1 MRFSETKTLWN
12 EWEIRVLVLASLF
25 LQLFLISLGGVRK
38 RNVSATIGLLL
49 WLFYLMADSIA
60 IYALGY
66 LSHNQDMSGVPDN
79 NPHLR
84 AFWAPFL
91 LLHLGGQDT
100 ITSFAIEDNEL
111 WTRQLLNLGSQI
123 VLAVYVFSKSLLL
136 GTTLLVPGILMF
148 VAGIVKYGERVW
160 SLKSASMDSLRNS
173 MVTPPDPGPNYAK
186 FMEVYS
192 SSKAA
197 GLNADIIVEGERPPD
212 VAVTVGGED
221 ERVEY
226 SRLVSEA
233 HGFFKTFR
241 RLVVNLILSFQDRT
255 KSQSFFLPL
264 RPEQAY
270 KVVEL
275 ELSLLYDILHTKAA
289 LIRTVCGR
297 LLRCTT
303 VLSTLAALVLFT
315 VRDKDRYD
323 RIDVLVTY
331 VLFGGALGLEIY
343 ASGLILFSYWTY
355 VEAER
360 FKCRWFA
367 RATFVILKFFR
378 PEKRHRWSNL
388 MAQYNLITYCLRDQP
403 TCLSSL
409 ASFVGAKQ
417 YWDKFWYTE
426 QAGVS
431 PELKELIF
439 RELKNKA
446 KSIEDVESYR
456 RFGEHRGQWA
466 LQRKGYYKEFGWSVE
481 AEFDESILLWHI
493 ATDLCFN
500 DNDVA
505 DASSLSHLPATSR
518 AISNYMLFLLVMRPY
533 MLTAGIG
540 QIRFSDTCAEAKNF
554 FLQGQKVLLN
564 KIYVQQSPF
573 LLDLTFRTSY
583 SHISERVLMSYIQQA
598 PDERGATKMILDVK
612 TEIAPTRVKGDR
624 SKSVLFDACRLA
636 KGLTE
641 LPAHKR
647 WKLIGVVWA
656 EMLCYAA
663 SKCRGNFHAKQLSM
677 GGELLTV
684 VWLLTA
690 HMGIGEQ
697 YRVEAGHARAKLI
710 VEN

>member
-1 MRFSETKTLWN
+1 M
-12 EWEIRVLVLASLF
+12 
-25 LQLFLISLGGVRK
+25 
-38 RNVSATIGLLL
+38 
-49 WLFYLMADSIA
+49 
-60 IYALGY
+60 
-66 LSHNQDMSGVPDN
+66 PDDN
-79 NPHLR
+79 RHLR

-111 WTRQLLNLGSQI
+111 WTRQLLNLGSHV
-123 VLAVYVFSKSLLL
+123 VLAVYVFSKSLLR
-136 GTTLLVPGILMF
+136 GTALLVPGVLMF
-148 VAGIVKYGERVW
+148 VYRHRKVRRAGVVIEERQHGQPEE
-160 SLKSASMDSLRNS
+160 LHGHAAGPRPQLRQVHGGPRLLPNL
-173 MVTPPDPGPNYAK
+173 PAPRREPHPQLPGP
-186 FMEVYS
+186 
-192 SSKAA
+192 
-197 GLNADIIVEGERPPD
+197 P
-212 VAVTVGGED
+212 
-221 ERVEY
+221 
-226 SRLVSEA
+226 
-233 HGFFKTFR
+233 
-241 RLVVNLILSFQDRT
+241 

-264 RPEQAY
+264 QPEQAY

-315 VRDKDRYD
+315 VRDKGRYD

-331 VLFGGALGLEIY
+331 VLFGGALGLEIF
-343 ASGLILFSYWTY
+343 ASGLILFSYWMY
-355 VEAER
+355 VEAEG
-360 FKCRWFA
+360 FKCRWLA
-367 RATFVILKFFR
+367 RAIFVILKFLR
-378 PEKRHRWSNL
+378 PEKRPRWSNL

-500 DNDVA
+500 DTDVA

-540 QIRFSDTCAEAKNF
+540 RSGSVTPAQRQRISSYR
-554 FLQGQKVLLN
+554 GRRH
-564 KIYVQQSPF
+564 
-573 LLDLTFRTSY
+573 RTS
-583 SHISERVLMSYIQQA
+583 E
-598 PDERGATKMILDVK
+598 
-612 TEIAPTRVKGDR
+612 
-624 SKSVLFDACRLA
+624 
-636 KGLTE
+636 GLQ
-641 LPAHKR
+641 R
-647 WKLIGVVWA
+647 
-656 EMLCYAA
+656 
-663 SKCRGNFHAKQLSM
+663 
-677 GGELLTV
+677 
-684 VWLLTA
+684 
-690 HMGIGEQ
+690 
-697 YRVEAGHARAKLI
+697 
-710 VEN
+710 

>member
-1 MRFSETKTLWN
+1 MVIEER
-12 EWEIRVLVLASLF
+12 
-25 LQLFLISLGGVRK
+25 Q
-38 RNVSATIGLLL
+38 
-49 WLFYLMADSIA
+49 
-60 IYALGY
+60 
-66 LSHNQDMSGVPDN
+66 H
-79 NPHLR
+79 
-84 AFWAPFL
+84 
-91 LLHLGGQDT
+91 GQP
-100 ITSFAIEDNEL
+100 EEL
-111 WTRQLLNLGSQI
+111 DGHT
-123 VLAVYVFSKSLLL
+123 
-136 GTTLLVPGILMF
+136 
-148 VAGIVKYGERVW
+148 AGPR
-160 SLKSASMDSLRNS
+160 
-173 MVTPPDPGPNYAK
+173 PNYAK

-303 VLSTLAALVLFT
+303 VLSTLTALVLFT

-367 RATFVILKFFR
+367 RATFGPAYLLELTR
-378 PEKRHRWSNL
+378 E
-388 MAQYNLITYCLRDQP
+388 LRRRQAV
-403 TCLSSL
+403 L
-409 ASFVGAKQ
+409 
-417 YWDKFWYTE
+417 DKFWYTE

-554 FLQGQKVLLN
+554 FLQGQK
-564 KIYVQQSPF
+564 
-573 LLDLTFRTSY
+573 
-583 SHISERVLMSYIQQA
+583 A

-612 TEIAPTRVKGDR
+612 TEIAPTGVKGDR